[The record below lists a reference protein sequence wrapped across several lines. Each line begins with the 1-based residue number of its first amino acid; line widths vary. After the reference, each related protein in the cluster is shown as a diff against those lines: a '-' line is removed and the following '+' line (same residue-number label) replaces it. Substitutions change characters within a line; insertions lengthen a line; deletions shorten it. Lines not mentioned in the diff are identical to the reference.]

1 VITVGGKTIHPSAPP
16 DIQGRTILFSRSV
29 GHHEFVVERSEDGG
43 RTWTESVP
51 FAGAGTPRMIDA
63 KHLYL
68 GVGEGAAA
76 GSEGG
81 ALTSGRTG
89 AIDIVSRKV
98 VWLFGRIAGNSPR
111 FPRVFRTVDAGR
123 RWTSIHLPV
132 AIGDDNLD
140 AVTSTM
146 GFVASKAVIWRT
158 TNGGRNWTTIH
169 AVIAQR

>member
-1 VITVGGKTIHPSAPP
+1 MQPWFGWLHMTSAKDGYALSGPDYRRRLLLRTSDGGHVWHVITVGGKTIDPSAPP

-76 GSEGG
+76 GSEGE
-81 ALTSGRTG
+81 AL
-89 AIDIVSRKV
+89 
-98 VWLFGRIAGNSPR
+98 
-111 FPRVFRTVDAGR
+111 
-123 RWTSIHLPV
+123 
-132 AIGDDNLD
+132 
-140 AVTSTM
+140 
-146 GFVASKAVIWRT
+146 
-158 TNGGRNWTTIH
+158 
-169 AVIAQR
+169 